1 MPVRF
6 EVFNLFNLFALL
18 WSPDFRIEELFA
30 DSYPL
35 AGKKTHIKIQ
45 WWDLE
50 PDSGWK
56 WLITEVSFITKGFCL
71 AQFDWCMPTDVLLVC
86 HPCF

>member
-18 WSPDFRIEELFA
+18 WSPDFPIEELFA

-50 PDSGWK
+50 PDPGWK
-56 WLITEVSFITKGFCL
+56 
-71 AQFDWCMPTDVLLVC
+71 
-86 HPCF
+86 